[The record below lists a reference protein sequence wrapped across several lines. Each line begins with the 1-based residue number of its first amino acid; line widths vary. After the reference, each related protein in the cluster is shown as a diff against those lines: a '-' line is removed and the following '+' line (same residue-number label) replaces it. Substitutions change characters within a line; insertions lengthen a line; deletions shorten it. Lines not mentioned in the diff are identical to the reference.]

1 MEGNALENLWRTRHQ
16 TSSIP
21 EKTCSILKAHLFSR
35 LFYLLT
41 EYKPTSR
48 CSLQILHSHTARG
61 RLLHCVPHLVH
72 IFYGIWE
79 DICISQVDSSWYMT
93 FCVFQIVWSAAEKC
107 DWLTF
112 LQSSH
117 TTELTLGEPNCS
129 PHSKQWDMPSPH
141 TVFFMSS
148 RRFINRL
155 QKHRVRVTPSVKCQS
170 NATKLSPK
178 SGIFIKYH
186 KMNMVPA
193 PHKHLSLLPL
203 ISPFCT
209 CTFVTHWNFFQSLTQ
224 FFPAPWPPFSQ
235 HGQLHSL

>member
-21 EKTCSILKAHLFSR
+21 EETRFVLKAHRFSKLFH
-35 LFYLLT
+35 LLT
-41 EYKPTSR
+41 EFKPTSR

-93 FCVFQIVWSAAEKC
+93 FHVFRTVWSPAEEC

-117 TTELTLGEPNCS
+117 TTELTLGELNCS
-129 PHSKQWDMPSPH
+129 PHSKQRDMPSPH
-141 TVFFMSS
+141 TVFFISS

-155 QKHRVRVTPSVKCQS
+155 QKHRVRVS
-170 NATKLSPK
+170 LYIYI
-178 SGIFIKYH
+178 G
-186 KMNMVPA
+186 
-193 PHKHLSLLPL
+193 KHLYLLPL
-203 ISPFCT
+203 FWT
-209 CTFVTHWNFFQSLTQ
+209 CTFVPLWNFFQSLTQ